1 MEKREE
7 MANEPLIPKGLGRPK
22 APLSPGVKAGN
33 TIYVS
38 GQLPLGPD
46 GQIVGKG
53 DVAAQTKQVLDNIVR
68 IVEAGNGSLA
78 DIVKITVYLAN
89 MGHFEQMN
97 EVYAAYFGDLRP
109 ARATV
114 EARLAGPDFLV
125 EMDAVAVLQQ

>member
-1 MEKREE
+1 MT
-7 MANEPLIPKGLGRPK
+7 NTPLIPEGLGRPK

-38 GQLPLGPD
+38 GQLPLGND
-46 GQIVGKG
+46 GKIAGIG
-53 DVAAQTKQVLDNIVR
+53 DVKVQTRQVLDNIMR
-68 IVEAGNGSLA
+68 IVETGGGSLA
-78 DIVKITVYLAN
+78 DVVKITVYLAN

-97 EVYAAYFGDLRP
+97 EVYAVFFGDVRP

-125 EMDAVAVLQQ
+125 EMDAVAVLQS